1 MKDNNTVKPTRQKS
15 KETILKQDIRRLNRE
30 LATVQKKVDEFNALE
45 KEMETMGAKRDQL
58 KQELT
63 GAKLALVKELG
74 LD

>member
-30 LATVQKKVDEFNALE
+30 LTAVQKKVDEFNTLE
-45 KEMETMGAKRDQL
+45 KEMETIGAQRDKI

>member
-45 KEMETMGAKRDQL
+45 KEMQTMGAKRDQL
-58 KQELT
+58 KQNLEHT
-63 GAKLALVKELG
+63 KAALIKELG